1 MATTTTCSGGKALK
15 CSNIMLSMG
24 TITSPPP
31 IPNKPAKKPTPLPNM
46 AQYIINTIKSLIPFV
61 SSYVVESSAT
71 ASCLIKR
78 LSSPKFIRVYQQ
90 PFMQMA
96 L

>member
-1 MATTTTCSGGKALK
+1 
-15 CSNIMLSMG
+15 
-24 TITSPPP
+24 
-31 IPNKPAKKPTPLPNM
+31 M

-61 SSYVVESSAT
+61 SSYVVESSA
-71 ASCLIKR
+71 AVSCLIKR